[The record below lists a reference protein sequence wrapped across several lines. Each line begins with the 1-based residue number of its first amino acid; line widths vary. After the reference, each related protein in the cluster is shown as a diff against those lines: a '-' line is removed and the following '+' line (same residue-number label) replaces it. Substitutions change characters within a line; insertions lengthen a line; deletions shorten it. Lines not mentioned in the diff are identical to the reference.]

1 MSCMTR
7 PEELC
12 ELDDPAPDAVLEC
25 EFPEW
30 SVAPPC
36 GRAPWS
42 AWRSLRLTAEQRARG
57 AREVVTASSAE
68 LLRDELLVEA
78 DADEGARRVL
88 LG

>member
-1 MSCMTR
+1 MHAAKGR
-7 PEELC
+7 RARYAAA
-12 ELDDPAPDAVLEC
+12 APDVAVLEC

-30 SVAPPC
+30 SVAPSC

-57 AREVVTASSAE
+57 AREVVTASSAV